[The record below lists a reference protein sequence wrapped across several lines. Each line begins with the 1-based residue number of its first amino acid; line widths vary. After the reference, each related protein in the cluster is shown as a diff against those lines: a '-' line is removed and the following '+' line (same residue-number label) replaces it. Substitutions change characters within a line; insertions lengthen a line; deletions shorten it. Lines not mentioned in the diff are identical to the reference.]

1 MAGGLLCLGIACLI
15 RLCIGRLFR
24 RSFPLSTRFRRHYL
38 IVGSKEECQR
48 VGHLLLEEG
57 IALERIHALSAADA
71 PSSLAEQIEV
81 NRIGQV
87 IFCSKDLS
95 FDQIV
100 QMMDLLRKTGAES
113 KIIAH
118 DSSVRVGYKF

>member
-1 MAGGLLCLGIACLI
+1 M
-15 RLCIGRLFR
+15 
-24 RSFPLSTRFRRHYL
+24 
-38 IVGSKEECQR
+38 
-48 VGHLLLEEG
+48 
-57 IALERIHALSAADA
+57 ERIHTLSAADA

-118 DSSVRVGYKF
+118 DSSVRVGYRF